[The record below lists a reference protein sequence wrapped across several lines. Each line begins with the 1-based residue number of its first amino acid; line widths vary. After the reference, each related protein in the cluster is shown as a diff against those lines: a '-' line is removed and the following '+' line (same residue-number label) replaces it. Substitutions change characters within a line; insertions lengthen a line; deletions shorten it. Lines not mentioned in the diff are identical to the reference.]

1 MAQKL
6 LIIYIVRYIGIKN
19 IKYEGV
25 IIMSINS
32 EEFYSVLASRM
43 KASAIREILKIIQR
57 SNVISL
63 AGGMPDPAT
72 FPTEELNEA
81 AKQIFAKDSA
91 RALQYSSTEGLQE
104 LREFILNW
112 LAEDNKKA
120 GLDNIMITSGSQQG
134 LDLMSKVLLDPGDIV
149 IVELPSY
156 LAALNAFRSYGGEMV
171 GIPMDDKGMRI
182 DLLEKMLS
190 QLKSEEKKVKFIY
203 TISNFQ
209 NPAGVTMSLARRK
222 RILEIARKFEVFILE
237 DNPYEKLRFEGEPLP
252 SIYSLDNEGY
262 VISLGTFS
270 KILCPG
276 LRLAWILGDKEII
289 EKLVIMKQA
298 TDLCTTIL
306 NQLIA
311 YEYCR
316 QNDIDKNIESN
327 VQIYR
332 KKRDVMLESLDKY
345 FPSEASWTKPEGGF
359 FVFVTLPEYINTDEM
374 FLEAIEEK
382 VAYVSGAPFFANGKG
397 QNTMRLS
404 FCYPK
409 EKDIEEG
416 IKKLGQVIKKK
427 IKN

>member
-1 MAQKL
+1 
-6 LIIYIVRYIGIKN
+6 
-19 IKYEGV
+19 
-25 IIMSINS
+25 MSINI

-43 KASAIREILKIIQR
+43 KASTIRETLKIIQR

-72 FPTEELNEA
+72 FP
-81 AKQIFAKDSA
+81 AKEINQVTQQILTKNSA
-91 RALQYSSTEGLQE
+91 RALQYSSTEGLPE
-104 LREFILNW
+104 LRELILNW
-112 LAEDNKKA
+112 FSEDNKKL
-120 GLDNIMITSGSQQG
+120 GLDNIVITSGSQQG
-134 LDLMSKVLLDPGDIV
+134 LDLMSKVLLNPGDIV

-156 LAALNAFRSYGGEMV
+156 LAALNAFRSYGGEMK
-171 GIPMDDKGMRI
+171 GISMDNEGVEVDI
-182 DLLEKMLS
+182 LEETLT
-190 QLKSEEKKVKFIY
+190 QLKKEGQKVKFIY

-209 NPAGVTMSLARRK
+209 NSAGVTMSLPRRK
-222 RILEIARKFEVFILE
+222 RVLEIAQKFEVFILE
-237 DNPYEKLRFEGEPLP
+237 DNPYDKLRFEGEPLP

-276 LRLAWILGDKEII
+276 LRLAWVLGDKKII
-289 EKLVIMKQA
+289 EKIVIMKQA

-306 NQLIA
+306 NQLIV

-327 VQIYR
+327 IKIYR
-332 KKRDVMLESLDKY
+332 KKRDVMLKALSKY

-359 FVFVTLPEYINTDEM
+359 FVFVTLPEYIDVDVM
-374 FLEAIEEK
+374 FPEAIEEG
-382 VAYVSGAPFFANGKG
+382 VAYVSGSAFFANGKG
-397 QNTMRLS
+397 KNTMRLS

-409 EKDIEEG
+409 EEDIEEG
-416 IKKLGQVIKKK
+416 IKRLGKVIKKR

>member
-1 MAQKL
+1 MLINIVSKL
-6 LIIYIVRYIGIKN
+6 YILKN
-19 IKYEGV
+19 YKGV
-25 IIMSINS
+25 EKMSIS
-32 EEFYSVLASRM
+32 TEKFYSVLASKM
-43 KASAIREILKIIQR
+43 EASAIREILKLVQ
-57 SNVISL
+57 NPEVISL

-72 FPTEELNEA
+72 FPTEELNEVV
-81 AKQIFAKDSA
+81 KQILAKNSA
-91 RALQYSSTEGLQE
+91 CALQYSSTEGLTE

-112 LAEDNKKA
+112 LDEAKEKA

-134 LDLMSKVLLDPGDIV
+134 LDLVSKVLLNPGDTL

-156 LAALNAFRSYGGEMV
+156 LAALNAFRSYGGEMA
-171 GIPMDDKGMRI
+171 GIPMDDEGMQI
-182 DLLEKMLS
+182 DILEETLTK
-190 QLKSEEKKVKFIY
+190 LKNDRKKVKFIY

-222 RILEIARKFEVFILE
+222 KILEVAKKYEVLILE
-237 DNPYEKLRFEGEPLP
+237 DNPYDKLRFEGEPIP

-276 LRLAWILGDKEII
+276 LRLAWILGNKEII

-298 TDLCTTIL
+298 TDLCTTVL

-311 YEYCR
+311 YEYCC

-327 VQIYR
+327 VEIYR
-332 KKRDVMLESLDKY
+332 RKRNGMLEALDKY
-345 FPSEASWTKPEGGF
+345 FPVEVTWTKPQGGF
-359 FVFVTLPEYINTDEM
+359 FVFATLPEYIDTGEM
-374 FLEAIEEK
+374 FKEAIEEN
-382 VAYVSGAPFFANGKG
+382 VAYVPGGPFFADGKG

-404 FCYPK
+404 FCFPSV
-409 EKDIEEG
+409 EDIDEG
-416 IKKLGQVIKKK
+416 IKRLGKIIKKR

>member
-1 MAQKL
+1 
-6 LIIYIVRYIGIKN
+6 
-19 IKYEGV
+19 
-25 IIMSINS
+25 MSINT
-32 EEFYSVLASRM
+32 EEFYSILASKM
-43 KASAIREILKIIQR
+43 EASAIREILKLVQ
-57 SNVISL
+57 NPEVISL

-72 FPTEELNEA
+72 FPTEELNEVV
-81 AKQIFAKDSA
+81 KQILAKNSA
-91 RALQYSSTEGLQE
+91 CALQYSSTEGLTE

-112 LAEDNKKA
+112 LAEAKEKA

-134 LDLMSKVLLDPGDIV
+134 LDLVSKVLLNPGDTL

-171 GIPMDDKGMRI
+171 GIPMDDEGMQI
-182 DLLEKMLS
+182 DILEETLTK
-190 QLKSEEKKVKFIY
+190 LKNDGKKVKFIY

-209 NPAGVTMSLARRK
+209 NPAGVTMFLARRK
-222 RILEIARKFEVFILE
+222 KILEVAKKFEVLILE
-237 DNPYEKLRFEGEPLP
+237 DNPYDKLRFEGEPIP

-276 LRLAWILGDKEII
+276 LRLAWILGNKEII

-298 TDLCTTIL
+298 TDLCTTVL

-311 YEYCR
+311 YEYCH

-327 VQIYR
+327 VEIYR
-332 KKRDVMLESLDKY
+332 RKRNAMLEALDKY
-345 FPSEASWTKPEGGF
+345 FPVEATWTKPQGGF
-359 FVFVTLPEYINTDEM
+359 FVFATLPEYIDTGEM
-374 FLEAIEEK
+374 FKEAIEEN
-382 VAYVSGAPFFANGKG
+382 VAYVPGAPFFADGKG

-404 FCYPK
+404 FCFPSV
-409 EKDIEEG
+409 EDIDEG
-416 IKKLGQVIKKK
+416 IKRLGKVIKKR

>member
-1 MAQKL
+1 
-6 LIIYIVRYIGIKN
+6 
-19 IKYEGV
+19 
-25 IIMSINS
+25 MSIIS

-43 KASAIREILKIIQR
+43 KASSIREILKIIQ
-57 SNVISL
+57 SPNVVSL

-72 FPTEELNEA
+72 FPTEEINEV
-81 AKQIFAKDSA
+81 AKQILAKNSA
-91 RALQYSSTEGLQE
+91 RALQYSSTEGLTE

-134 LDLMSKVLLDPGDIV
+134 LDLVSKVLLDPGDIV

-156 LAALNAFRSYGGEMV
+156 LAALNAFRSYGGEMI
-171 GIPMDDKGMRI
+171 GIPMDDEGMQM
-182 DLLEKMLS
+182 DSLEETLA
-190 QLKSEEKKVKFIY
+190 QLKNEGKRVKFIY

-209 NPAGVTMSLARRK
+209 NPAGVTMSLPRRK
-222 RILEIARKFEVFILE
+222 RILEIARKYEVFIVE
-237 DNPYEKLRFEGEPLP
+237 DNPYDKLRFEGESIP
-252 SIYSLDNEGY
+252 SIYSLDNEDY

-276 LRLAWILGDKEII
+276 LRLAWILGNKEII

-311 YEYCR
+311 YEYCS
-316 QNDIDKNIESN
+316 NYDIDKNIESN
-327 VQIYR
+327 IEIYR
-332 KKRDVMLESLDKY
+332 KKRDIMLKSLDKY
-345 FPSEASWTKPEGGF
+345 FPPEATWTKPEGGF
-359 FVFVTLPEYINTDEM
+359 FVFATLPEYIDTDEM
-374 FLEAIEEK
+374 FPEAIEEK
-382 VAYVSGAPFFANGKG
+382 VAYVSGAPFFANGEGK
-397 QNTMRLS
+397 NTMRLS
-404 FCYPK
+404 FCYPN

-416 IKKLGQVIKKK
+416 IKRLGNVIKKK

>member
-1 MAQKL
+1 
-6 LIIYIVRYIGIKN
+6 
-19 IKYEGV
+19 
-25 IIMSINS
+25 MSINT
-32 EEFYSVLASRM
+32 EEFYSVLASKM
-43 KASAIREILKIIQR
+43 KASAIREILKLVQ
-57 SNVISL
+57 NPEVISL

-72 FPTEELNEA
+72 FPTEELNEVV
-81 AKQIFAKDSA
+81 KQILAKNSA
-91 RALQYSSTEGLQE
+91 CALQYSSTEGLTE
-104 LREFILNW
+104 LREFILSW
-112 LAEDNKKA
+112 LDEAREKA

-134 LDLMSKVLLDPGDIV
+134 LDLVSKALLNPGDTL

-171 GIPMDDKGMRI
+171 GIPMDDEGMQI
-182 DLLEKMLS
+182 DILEETLTK
-190 QLKSEEKKVKFIY
+190 LKNDGKKVKFIY

-222 RILEIARKFEVFILE
+222 KILEVAKKFEVLILE
-237 DNPYEKLRFEGEPLP
+237 DNPYDKLRFEGEPIP

-276 LRLAWILGDKEII
+276 LRLAWILGNKEII

-298 TDLCTTIL
+298 TDLCTTVL

-316 QNDIDKNIESN
+316 QNDIDKNIKSN
-327 VQIYR
+327 VEIYR
-332 KKRDVMLESLDKY
+332 RKRNAMLEALDKY
-345 FPSEASWTKPEGGF
+345 FPVEATWTKPQGGF
-359 FVFVTLPEYINTDEM
+359 FIVATLPEYIDTGEM
-374 FLEAIEEK
+374 FKEAIKEN
-382 VAYVSGAPFFANGKG
+382 VAYVPGGPFFADGKG

-404 FCYPK
+404 FCYPSV
-409 EKDIEEG
+409 EEIDEG
-416 IKKLGQVIKKK
+416 IKRLGKVIKKR